1 MRQCISSPVFIA
13 AEAGEGRGRGVD
25 RAHGLGDDDRAAAEA
40 GRPVPPPGV
49 VALDAAGLLLAD
61 VEPASRDESRASLPA
76 VGAVEADTPALQ
88 AREEPL
94 QGSSVATARSPVEE
108 PARSPIPSLADPE
121 LVGPFFRQCRLVQLV
136 FRQCRIS
143 SGSTT
148 TARPSGS
155 GFRA

>member
-94 QGSSVATARSPVEE
+94 QGSSVATARSPVEG
-108 PARSPIPSLADPE
+108 PARSPSLPDPE
-121 LVGPFFRQCRLVQLV
+121 LVGLFFRQCRLVQLV
-136 FRQCRIS
+136 FRQRRIS